1 MTQGITHGKRWL
13 FRMQKTTN
21 GNTKG
26 GILQT
31 GMPPDAQ
38 KLHIIGH
45 IFSILSANPYKGKI
59 SL

>member
-1 MTQGITHGKRWL
+1 MHGKRWL

-38 KLHIIGH
+38 KRHIIGH
-45 IFSILSANPYKGKI
+45 IFSILSENPYKGKI
-59 SL
+59 S

>member
-1 MTQGITHGKRWL
+1 
-13 FRMQKTTN
+13 MQKTTN

-38 KLHIIGH
+38 KRHIIWH
-45 IFSILSANPYKGKI
+45 IFSILSENPYKGKI

>member
-1 MTQGITHGKRWL
+1 
-13 FRMQKTTN
+13 MQKATN

-31 GMPPDAQ
+31 GMLPDAQ
-38 KLHIIGH
+38 KRHIIGH
-45 IFSILSANPYKGKI
+45 RFSILSENPYKGKI

>member
-1 MTQGITHGKRWL
+1 MR
-13 FRMQKTTN
+13 KTTN

-38 KLHIIGH
+38 KRHIIGH
-45 IFSILSANPYKGKI
+45 VFSISSENSYKDKI
-59 SL
+59 S